1 MAPQATVN
9 KPAPTIYLVA
19 VDGTAPSSHVLEVAC
34 GLGAALGGAAELHIL
49 HVLAVAPP
57 VAVMGVGPLVTQT
70 DLLTSGRTILDRAC
84 AEAAPRFVGR
94 IVGHLAAGDAWRE
107 ITQMASSLGADLVF
121 VGTAGRTGVA
131 RLALGSVAEKVV
143 RNAGCPVLVVR
154 PKDFHNPAVP
164 EIEPPCPDCLA
175 VQKETAR
182 AQLWCQRHSTHH
194 AHGRLHYEVPPS
206 FALGTMLLRP

>member
-1 MAPQATVN
+1 MAPTSN
-9 KPAPTIYLVA
+9 PPAPTTYLVA
-19 VDGTAPSSHVLEVAC
+19 IDGTPSSSHVLEVAC

-49 HVLAVAPP
+49 HVLGLAPP
-57 VAVMGVGPLVTQT
+57 TAVMGVGPLVTQT
-70 DLLTSGRTILDRAC
+70 DLVASGRTILDRAS
-84 AEAAPRFVGR
+84 AEAAPRFRGR

-107 ITQMASSLGADLVF
+107 ITQLAANVSADLVF
-121 VGTAGRTGVA
+121 VGTEGKTGLA

-143 RNAGCPVLVVR
+143 RYAGCPVLVVR
-154 PKDFHNPAVP
+154 PKDFHTPAAP

-206 FALGTMLLRP
+206 FALGTMLVRP